1 MSDEKIFCGSGKII
15 KTQYGE
21 MVKMSYSEKDLQT
34 MLANLKNGWVN
45 TVLKEKKNKVDGK
58 PTHYVEIDNF
68 EAKGS
73 ASEPSSYTAKA
84 TPEAFKGETII
95 DIMESDDLPF

>member
-68 EAKGS
+68 EAK
-73 ASEPSSYTAKA
+73 AS
-84 TPEAFKGETII
+84 PETFKGKTII
-95 DIMESDDLPF
+95 DDIESDSLPF

>member
-15 KTQYGE
+15 KTQFGE

-45 TVLKEKKNKVDGK
+45 TVLKEKKNKVEGK
-58 PTHYVEIDNF
+58 STHYVEIDNF
-68 EAKGS
+68 EA
-73 ASEPSSYTAKA
+73 AAKQSQSNNQ
-84 TPEAFKGETII
+84 T
-95 DIMESDDLPF
+95 SDLPWD